1 MATESKGT
9 NRMEMMKKIMGILV
23 VMAMLIMALGNIT
36 GAMNLSWLVVCS
48 PVLVPFVIG
57 IAVQAMVMVAQRHS

>member
-36 GAMNLSWLVVCS
+36 GAMNLPWLVVFS

-57 IAVQAMVMVAQRHS
+57 VAVQAMVMVAQRQS